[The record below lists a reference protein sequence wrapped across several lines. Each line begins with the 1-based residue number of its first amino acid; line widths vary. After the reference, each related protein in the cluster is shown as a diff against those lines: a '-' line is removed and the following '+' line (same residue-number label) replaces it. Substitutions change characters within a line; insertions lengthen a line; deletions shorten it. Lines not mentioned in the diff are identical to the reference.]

1 MTVYLGN
8 AFSLQMVE
16 PPTFFM
22 QTAATQETVAHA
34 LKTNPHIIKV
44 VGHQETADILSEM
57 LGVEIP
63 RNRQSIVM
71 KPGDT
76 LYVAQ
81 VVGGRLPEGSTTLP
95 PGVKIEFRR
104 VDVIG
109 RECPDEEEE
118 G

>member
-8 AFSLQMVE
+8 AFSLQMVK
-16 PPTFFM
+16 PPTFFEQSAVTKERM
-22 QTAATQETVAHA
+22 TDE
-34 LKTNPHIIKV
+34 LKNNPHIVKV
-44 VGHQETADILSEM
+44 VGHRETADVLTEM

-63 RNRQSIVM
+63 YNRQSITL

-81 VVGGRLPEGSTTLP
+81 VIGGRLPEGSTTLP
-95 PGVKIEFRR
+95 PGVRIEFRC
-104 VDVIG
+104 VDIIG
-109 RECPDEEEE
+109 GFDEEKEQ